1 MLKLSIYF
9 IEPLSLKEQTQLT
22 MTIKNQ
28 RKEGER
34 RKTRFQIIKKLTELV
49 YKIVTQKCKSCFLFA
64 YFLKQKVDKK

>member
-9 IEPLSLKEQTQLT
+9 IESLSLKEQTQLT

-34 RKTRFQIIKKLTELV
+34 RKKRFQIMKKLTELV
-49 YKIVTQKCKSCFLFA
+49 YKIVTQK
-64 YFLKQKVDKK
+64 